1 MSGTFTPQRPRP
13 QPSRP
18 ADVSVAS
25 RPQAPSPDDMRQAC
39 FQARQFWHRR
49 FPDLAIRLDVAE
61 VPRFVPG
68 LGPSGETYRVGAI
81 ELVHQVTHLAV
92 FLDVVA
98 RRILIEQPLLN
109 ISLDGGEAVDATS
122 TRGC

>member
-1 MSGTFTPQRPRP
+1 MSGTFKSQRPRP
-13 QPSRP
+13 QPYRP
-18 ADVSVAS
+18 VEVSVAT
-25 RPQAPSPDDMRQAC
+25 RPQAPSSDDMRQSC
-39 FQARQFWHRR
+39 FQARQFWHQRY
-49 FPDLAIRLDVAE
+49 PDLAIRLDIAD
-61 VPRFVPG
+61 VPQFVPG

-81 ELVHQVTHLAV
+81 ELVHQTTHLAV

-122 TRGC
+122 ARGC